1 MYQLLGIR
9 YLECWFSNISVNI
22 VVAVF
27 RINVFFGVLDV
38 LYRSGSRWQVG
49 CEGYGWRNKI
59 QLFQKPLYR
68 QEKSNSALLQIV
80 IRVETCL
87 NVLKHVSV

>member
-27 RINVFFGVLDV
+27 RMNVFFGVLDV

-59 QLFQKPLYR
+59 QCVPKA
-68 QEKSNSALLQIV
+68 ALQT
-80 IRVETCL
+80 RKE
-87 NVLKHVSV
+87 